1 MSMRKV
7 TVFLLCSGLGHISRG
22 FESFTQ
28 ECFDALS
35 GEPELNLTLFQGGG
49 RSEGKQITLWNL
61 PRSAP
66 LTEWLGKKTRKGGY
80 WLEQI
85 TFTLSLLPHV
95 IRQKPDVIYFSDCN
109 IGNLLWHWRR
119 LTKQDFK
126 LLLSNGGPL
135 KPPFPR
141 WDFVQ
146 QISQPIADAALA
158 AGQPAEKQSLVPYGF
173 QMSPLSNLP
182 PETVAAKRTDL
193 GLPLNRTI
201 VLSVGAI
208 NSVQKRMDYVIREMA
223 NLPQPR
229 PFLLLIG
236 QQDEGTPQITELADE
251 LLGADGF
258 AIKTVT
264 HEKISDYYQVA
275 DAFVLASLHE
285 GFGRVFVEAMS
296 HGLPCMANDYAQ
308 VRSLLGDS
316 GYYADF
322 SQPSQ
327 LTQLLCGLLLA
338 LPKNGPEM
346 KLRRHQSVYQ
356 RFSWAELKPKYI
368 AMIQRCAASA

>member
-1 MSMRKV
+1 MPNCK
-7 TVFLLCSGLGHISRG
+7 TKVFLLCSGLGHINRG
-22 FESFTQ
+22 YESFTQ

-35 GEPELNLTLFQGGG
+35 DVPELNITLFKGGG

-61 PRSAP
+61 PRNAP

-119 LTKQDFK
+119 LTKQNYK

-146 QISQPIADAALA
+146 QMSQSVAEDAIA
-158 AGQPAEKQSLVPYGF
+158 AGQPADRQRLVPYGF
-173 QMSPLSNLP
+173 QMAPYSGLSHQA
-182 PETVAAKRTDL
+182 TAAKRGEL
-193 GLPLNRTI
+193 GLPLGRTI
-201 VLSVGAI
+201 LLSVGAV
-208 NSVQKRMDYVIREMA
+208 NSEQKRMDYVVRELA
-223 NLPQPR
+223 SLPQPR
-229 PFLLLIG
+229 PFLLLVG
-236 QQDEGTPQITELADE
+236 QQDAGTRQVAGLADE
-251 LLGADGF
+251 LLGTDGF
-258 AIKTVT
+258 AIRTVT
-264 HEKISDYYQVA
+264 HKEISDYYQVA

-296 HGLPCMANDYAQ
+296 HGLPCMAHDYPQA
-308 VRSLLGDS
+308 RSLLGDS

-322 SQPSQ
+322 SQSGQ

-338 LPKNGPEM
+338 LPKNSPEM

-356 RFSWAELKPKYI
+356 RFSWAELKPKYV